1 MNNFRDLTKF
11 VNLENINI
19 FVAPASTNRPL
30 VKVELDFNLLKKIL
44 KNENLNFLELDNIK
58 LEDEQKAIFDEIF
71 NSCNFAP
78 RDNKI
83 KILKADSNRVLIEFS
98 NSNKTIIKYYDK
110 AEDMNI

>member
-11 VNLENINI
+11 VNLKNINI

-30 VKVELDFNLLKKIL
+30 VKVELDFNLLKNIL

-71 NSCNFAP
+71 NSWNFAP

-98 NSNKTIIKYYDK
+98 NSNKTIMKYYDK
-110 AEDMNI
+110 AEDINI

>member
-1 MNNFRDLTKF
+1 M
-11 VNLENINI
+11 
-19 FVAPASTNRPL
+19 
-30 VKVELDFNLLKKIL
+30 
-44 KNENLNFLELDNIK
+44 ELDNIK

-98 NSNKTIIKYYDK
+98 NSNKTIMKYYDK
-110 AEDMNI
+110 AEDINI